1 MNVAQFGITT
11 ALIGIQRAQMESTR
25 RLKRKKHDVTLKKI
39 KSSSAAASER
49 RSKLL
54 KSQSAATKEH

>member
-49 RSKLL
+49 SSKLL
-54 KSQSAATKEH
+54 KS